1 MEGKREGGAEREIP
15 LRKASLVE
23 ILGIDNYGIYMSF
36 FFCLFYIYIFGPG
49 ARFRCRK
56 VWSEIRFVNG
66 SVAGDV
72 PNIAHC
78 LL

>member
-36 FFCLFYIYIFGPG
+36 FFCLFYIYISLGRGHVFAVVKCGVKSG
-49 ARFRCRK
+49 
-56 VWSEIRFVNG
+56 
-66 SVAGDV
+66 
-72 PNIAHC
+72 
-78 LL
+78 LLMGL